1 MLNTSELKEIEK
13 LISEAEQN
21 TTGEIRVH
29 IDNSCEIDPYE
40 RGVQVFHELKM
51 HETKERNGILIYLDF
66 THKKLAIIGDIGI
79 HEKVGNEFWE
89 LTKVDLI
96 NEFKSSNF
104 LQGVCNSVTLL
115 SEKLSS
121 YFPNTDSNT
130 NELSNEV
137 TTS

>member
-1 MLNTSELKEIEK
+1 
-13 LISEAEQN
+13 
-21 TTGEIRVH
+21 
-29 IDNSCEIDPYE
+29 
-40 RGVQVFHELKM
+40 M

-79 HEKVGNEFWE
+79 HEKVGIEFWE
-89 LTKVDLI
+89 RTKADLI

-104 LQGVCNSVTLL
+104 LQGICNSVSLL

-137 TTS
+137 TTA